1 MWTRI
6 ALFVVAFTYLPI
18 VSATA
23 TPVTWESVGTIGF
36 ASDPMNLLPGVSSGS
51 PYTFRFTFDPA
62 ATSDGLLSS
71 LCGGTVSHF
80 ADPYAAEMAIGG
92 SIYTL
97 GTNGGIFEVYDVL
110 SNQCS
115 PTLVQFLFSNS
126 TPFAF
131 LQASLGFP
139 LASTGIL
146 PEFPS
151 GNLTIFAQL
160 SGGRGQLSGVG
171 NLHPVP
177 EPTSL
182 TLLGAGV
189 AVAIIRRRRSRN
201 RL

>member
-71 LCGGTVSHF
+71 LCGGTVS
-80 ADPYAAEMAIGG
+80 
-92 SIYTL
+92 
-97 GTNGGIFEVYDVL
+97 
-110 SNQCS
+110 
-115 PTLVQFLFSNS
+115 
-126 TPFAF
+126 
-131 LQASLGFP
+131 
-139 LASTGIL
+139 
-146 PEFPS
+146 
-151 GNLTIFAQL
+151 
-160 SGGRGQLSGVG
+160 
-171 NLHPVP
+171 
-177 EPTSL
+177 